1 MLPQQKKAF
10 GEFYKSANQNGILDD
25 KTTLM
30 IHLAAAMALGCSP
43 CMEYYLAQT
52 DKAGLSGE
60 EISAVQAIVMAVSA
74 GKVNAQLQDI
84 RKKIASCCDDSPC
97 SE

>member
-10 GEFYKSANQNGILDD
+10 GEFYKSARRNGVLDD

-30 IHLAAAMALGCSP
+30 IHLSAAMALGCYP

-52 DKAGLSGE
+52 DKAGLSSDD
-60 EISAVQAIVMAVSA
+60 ISAVQAIVMAVSA
-74 GKVNAQLQDI
+74 GKVNAQLQDV
-84 RKKIASCCDDSPC
+84 RKKNSNCSDDSPC
-97 SE
+97 S

>member
-1 MLPQQKKAF
+1 MLPQQKEAF

-30 IHLAAAMALGCSP
+30 IHLAAAMALGCYP
-43 CMEYYLAQT
+43 CMEHYLAQT
-52 DKAGLSGE
+52 DKAGLTSD

-74 GKVNAQLQDI
+74 GKVNAQLQEV
-84 RKKIASCCDDSPC
+84 RKKNAPCCDDTAC
-97 SE
+97 G

>member
-10 GEFYKSANQNGILDD
+10 GEFYKSANKNGILDD

-30 IHLAAAMALGCSP
+30 IHLAAAMALGCYP
-43 CMEYYLAQT
+43 CMEHYLAQT
-52 DKAGLSGE
+52 DKTGLSAD

-74 GKVNAQLQDI
+74 GKVNAQLQDV
-84 RKKIASCCDDSPC
+84 RKKDSSCCDDTTC
-97 SE
+97 G

>member
-1 MLPQQKKAF
+1 MLPQQQKAF
-10 GEFYKSANQNGILDD
+10 GEFYKSANQNGVLDD

-30 IHLAAAMALGCSP
+30 IHLAAAMALGCYP

-52 DKAGLSGE
+52 DKAALSSD
-60 EISAVQAIVMAVSA
+60 EISAVQTIVMAVSA
-74 GKVNAQLQDI
+74 GKVNAQLQDV
-84 RKKIASCCDDSPC
+84 RKKDATCRDDTTC

>member
-10 GEFYKSANQNGILDD
+10 GEFYKSANSNGILDD

-30 IHLAAAMALGCSP
+30 IHLASAMALGCYP
-43 CMEYYLAQT
+43 CMEHYLAQT
-52 DKAGLSGE
+52 DKAGLSSD

-74 GKVNAQLQDI
+74 GKVNAQLQDVQ
-84 RKKIASCCDDSPC
+84 KKGSTSCGDSTC
-97 SE
+97 G

>member
-10 GEFYKSANQNGILDD
+10 GEFYKSAHDNGVLDD

-30 IHLAAAMALGCSP
+30 IHLAAAMALGCYP

-52 DKAGLSGE
+52 DKAGLTGE

-74 GKVNAQLQDI
+74 GKVNAQLQDV
-84 RKKIASCCDDSPC
+84 RKKNANCCDDSTC
-97 SE
+97 S

>member
-1 MLPQQKKAF
+1 MLPQQQKAF

-30 IHLAAAMALGCSP
+30 IHLAAAMAVGCYP
-43 CMEYYLAQT
+43 CMEYYLAKT
-52 DKAGLSGE
+52 DKAGLSSDE
-60 EISAVQAIVMAVSA
+60 VSAVQAIVMAVSA

-84 RKKIASCCDDSPC
+84 RKKSASCCDDSPC